1 MIKKFFGKFQ
11 YNAPVILTFTLIAF
25 FALLLDMLTNGWAND
40 KIFSVGFVGWL
51 NPMQYVRLFTHI
63 IGHSGYDH
71 FINNFTMI
79 LLVGPMLE
87 EKYGSKTLLKMI
99 LVTAFVTGLMEVIFF
114 PHTFLRGAS
123 GIVFMLILLSSFT
136 NLQKGRIPI
145 TLILVAI
152 IYLSGEIANAVFKQ
166 DNISQMAH
174 IIGGFCGCIFGW
186 AITKPAR
193 AAESSS
199 SDSVI

>member
-11 YNAPVILTFTLIAF
+11 YNAPVILTFTLISF
-25 FALLLDMLTNGWAND
+25 CVLMVNQLTHGAANTAV
-40 KIFSVGFVGWL
+40 FSIYRCGWL
-51 NPMQYVRLFTHI
+51 NPMQYVRMVTYIF
-63 IGHSGYDH
+63 GHADYSH
-71 FINNFTMI
+71 FINNFTII

-87 EKYGSKTLLKMI
+87 EKYGSKPLIKMI
-99 LVTAFVTGLMEVIFF
+99 AMTAIVTALVQVIFF
-114 PHTFLRGAS
+114 GKTGLLGAS
-123 GIVFMLILLSSFT
+123 GIAFMLILLSSFA
-136 NLQKGRIPI
+136 NYQKGKIPI
-145 TLILVAI
+145 TLILVAL
-152 IYLSGEIANAVFKQ
+152 IYLAGEIVDGVFAK

>member
-87 EKYGSKTLLKMI
+87 EKYGSKST
-99 LVTAFVTGLMEVIFF
+99 
-114 PHTFLRGAS
+114 
-123 GIVFMLILLSSFT
+123 
-136 NLQKGRIPI
+136 
-145 TLILVAI
+145 
-152 IYLSGEIANAVFKQ
+152 
-166 DNISQMAH
+166 
-174 IIGGFCGCIFGW
+174 
-186 AITKPAR
+186 
-193 AAESSS
+193 
-199 SDSVI
+199 